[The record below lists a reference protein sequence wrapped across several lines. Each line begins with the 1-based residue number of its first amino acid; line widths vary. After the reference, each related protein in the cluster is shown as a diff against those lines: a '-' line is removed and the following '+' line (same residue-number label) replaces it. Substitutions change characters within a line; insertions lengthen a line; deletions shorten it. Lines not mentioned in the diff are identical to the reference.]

1 MAYCSYSKRIIS
13 FCKKRKHKQFLNESE
28 EAIHMNSRS
37 SITDLQGFGIFVFKL
52 LSALSLE
59 VHLSLAK
66 VEGFLYILSLS
77 VKDFTSAV
85 KQE

>member
-1 MAYCSYSKRIIS
+1 
-13 FCKKRKHKQFLNESE
+13 
-28 EAIHMNSRS
+28 MNSRS
-37 SITDLQGFGIFVFKL
+37 SITDLKGFGIFVFKL
-52 LSALSLE
+52 PSALSLE

-77 VKDFTSAV
+77 VKDFTSVV